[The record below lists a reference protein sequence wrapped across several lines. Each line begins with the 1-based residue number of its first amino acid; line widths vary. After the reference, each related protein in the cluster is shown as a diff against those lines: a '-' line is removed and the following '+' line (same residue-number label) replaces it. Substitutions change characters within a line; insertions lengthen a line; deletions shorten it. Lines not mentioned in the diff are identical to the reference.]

1 MKMRKAES
9 GLLIY
14 RSTTNTT
21 RKISTHCNVQKAGVL
36 LQKGVW
42 IGHKVHMVLLEQLIY
57 KNHTVG
63 LNLAR
68 VQPRWLILY
77 SILCFSLCVS
87 PGQITQGSLNSCMWA
102 VCAHACV
109 SPTGII
115 TLNHW
120 LISQFSH
127 VISAPSLYFSVRLA
141 FLCRH
146 VFGKHE
152 PR

>member
-1 MKMRKAES
+1 MTMRKAGS
-9 GLLIY
+9 GLLVY
-14 RSTTNTT
+14 RSTAGW
-21 RKISTHCNVQKAGVL
+21 KSSIHCNVQKTGVL
-36 LQKGVW
+36 LQQGVW
-42 IGHKVHMVLLEQLIY
+42 TGHKVHTVPLEQLIF
-57 KNHTVG
+57 KNHTVS
-63 LNLAR
+63 LNLAG
-68 VQPRWLILY
+68 VQPRWSILY
-77 SILCFSLCVS
+77 SILCLSLCVS

-127 VISAPSLYFSVRLA
+127 VISASSLYFSVRLA

-146 VFGKHE
+146 VLGKHK